1 MEVVVGVVVQFENDG
16 FWSRAV
22 PVEMERE
29 GQAEKYLGRDT

>member
-29 GQAEKYLGRDT
+29 RDRLRNT